1 MDEII
6 KVEQADMLAAINRSE
21 VDMQITTAKQ
31 YPRDIQQALN
41 RIQTLATLDE
51 ETAGDCFYTLR
62 RGNGG
67 QVIEGLSV
75 RFAEIIAGAWGN
87 LRAQARIIGND
98 GRTITAQGVCH
109 DLETNFAVSV
119 EVKRRITDRNGKTFN
134 EDMQVMTGNAACAI
148 AFRNAVLKV
157 VPKSVTKRIVEQVKQ
172 VAIGQAMD
180 LETSRSKMIAYF
192 GKIGVNQSA
201 LFAYLGVKRIEDV
214 DAQMIFEL
222 RGLANALKEG
232 TTTIAETF
240 QSASTD
246 SQKTAEEAR
255 KKAEEAMGRVNQATA
270 QGKGKKAQECAGN
283 KPVEGQAEE
292 VIAEEI
298 DPETGEVIKETATTK
313 K

>member
-1 MDEII
+1 MNEII
-6 KVEQADMLAAINRSE
+6 EVKQADMLAAINRSE
-21 VDMQITTAKQ
+21 VDVQIATAKQ
-31 YPRDIQQALN
+31 YPRDIQKSLN
-41 RIQTLATLDE
+41 LIQTLATLDE

-62 RGNGG
+62 RGKGE

-98 GRTITAQGVCH
+98 GKTITAQGVCH
-109 DLETNFAVSV
+109 DLETNFAASV
-119 EVKRRITDRNGKTFN
+119 EVKRRITHKDGKTYN

-157 VPKSVTKRIVEQVKQ
+157 VPKSVTKRIIDQVKQ

-180 LETSRSKMIAYF
+180 LETSRNKMIAYF
-192 GKIGVNQSA
+192 ARLGVNQSA
-201 LFAYLGVKRIEDV
+201 LFTYLGVKRVEDI

-240 QSASTD
+240 QTASTD

-255 KKAEEAMGRVNQATA
+255 RKAEEALGRVNQATTQA
-270 QGKGKKAQECAGN
+270 KGKTPQKT
-283 KPVEGQAEE
+283 
-292 VIAEEI
+292 EI
-298 DPETGEVIKETATTK
+298 NAVAVDVVAVDVETGEVKDQPNKEMEVTNE
-313 K
+313 